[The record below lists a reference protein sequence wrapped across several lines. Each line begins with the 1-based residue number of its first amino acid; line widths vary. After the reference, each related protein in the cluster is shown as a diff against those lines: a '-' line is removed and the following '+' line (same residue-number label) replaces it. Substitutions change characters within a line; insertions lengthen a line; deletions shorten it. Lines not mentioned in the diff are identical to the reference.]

1 MSKLIKIDYKFALTF
16 QLNQKIKNEFLVV
29 PLIFI
34 EIYGMKT
41 KIYFLILVLASI
53 ALLSMAASVLHTG
66 SVQIEER
73 GYSDYWRQIDSLK
86 ELGQPATA
94 ARLTEELLSV
104 ALKENNSP
112 QILKAHL
119 YRIGLWAQYEEDY
132 ELKAIEAS
140 KKLINVTTTPA
151 REILKSITAELY
163 YLWYNNHQ
171 WELRGRG
178 IMGDKL
184 ESDFRLWDA
193 RTFADT
199 IASYYLASMDD
210 PEKLYQIKAREFI
223 PILDT
228 AQGSEIFMPTLLD
241 LLSHR
246 ALEFFSNEPI
256 ALTHSLEEFQPDH
269 PDFFSPANSFI
280 KVNLDKIQGTG
291 FKKLAL
297 QIYRQLAAL
306 HLTYQEFPPLIYND
320 LERIEFVYQNTGL
333 SDKDSL
339 YLQSLINLKNVY
351 SENPHSTL
359 VDHRL
364 ALWYYDKDELLKA
377 ANICR
382 NAIEKYPE
390 TLGAKNC
397 ASLLNELY
405 KPSLQIYCQNT
416 FPPHSPILTQFFYK
430 NTDSIFYRIYRY
442 DERKAGSRGMRQE
455 DLFKNLL
462 SKKYLRNIG
471 VKVIDPGDLKVHSTE
486 IIIEGL
492 ENGSYFLL
500 ASTGKNFDTIRD
512 ILVVQSLRISGLNA
526 ATSTLPDRRSVVYV
540 VDRIQ
545 GFPVADAAIKLFEQ
559 YYKPSTRTWEKHLA
573 AETKTNLQGMAFFPL
588 IRHSELKQPSCL
600 IIFQS
605 DTLYLENFFPQNI
618 YNPVKTPIKRVY
630 LFTDRK
636 IYRPGQTLYYK
647 GIFTETTGKQYQLL
661 TNEQCNVQ
669 LFDANGKQIEQ
680 KAHKTNRFGS
690 FSGRMTLPSAGLN
703 GSYSLVTPYG
713 SVVFLVEEYKRPNFE
728 VSFES
733 PSEVYKLGEKVSLR
747 GKAIAYSGFPIGQA
761 KVSYRVTRS
770 AFSPYPR
777 SKWWPPL
784 IPSEETEICNMT
796 TTTDE
801 KGFFNVD
808 FTAYP
813 DPSSANDPKIAYRF
827 FIEAT
832 IVDLNNETH
841 EAGTSL
847 SIGNRA
853 LISYVEVPSQVDKNQ
868 PVNFKIISTNLSGKP
883 VNSRGTI
890 YINRM
895 ISPKK
900 IYYPRP
906 FSKPDLPVIPMNIFQ
921 TSFPQYPFQNED
933 EFDQWEKG
941 EVVLSQGYDTKKDSI
956 LRINE
961 FGNWP
966 SGVYRVSIYAID
978 TFGQPIENQRYFVLY
993 DTHEKKPP
1001 YPTPLWFVAEQNSYE
1016 PGQTARF
1023 IIGSS
1028 EKNAKIFLQVVLPDS
1043 VIMEDWI
1050 KLSNQQK
1057 LVEIPVKERY
1067 RGNFKINL
1075 LFFKNNHVFYES
1087 QTIEVP
1093 YSNKKIEF
1101 TLSTFRSTL
1110 EPGAEETWQISLKE
1124 PSNKPVLAEVLA
1136 NMYDASLDVFQN
1148 SAWNIPSYSP
1158 NSIFSWWR
1166 IFNQNSVGG
1175 YYLNSNIGPY
1185 LPVKEIKFDRIDW
1198 FGYPVYARYKM
1209 YRGAVSAGK
1218 TQQPN
1223 YELVVTQNAEE
1234 LEADEGV
1241 MVYNKIY
1248 DDRTPK
1254 KVSIR
1259 KDFSETAFFMPHL
1272 TTDSNGRLQLKFKMP
1287 ESLTRWKFR
1296 LFAHTQDMKLGFIEK
1311 EIITAKQLM
1320 VVSNAPRFLREG
1332 DTLIFPTK
1340 LTNMSDNDLEG
1351 NIRLEFFDL
1360 LSDKP
1365 LHLIAKGDSSVKIF
1379 STRAGLSDQ
1388 YEWKIIVPSGTSVL
1402 RYRLTAQCESHSDA
1416 LEDLIPVLSDQ
1427 IWLGDAHPLFAAASQ
1442 TTDFE
1447 ISMNPEIL
1455 HDSRTHITFEFTT
1468 NPAWIVLQA
1477 LPSISLPERQSVDA
1491 WFASFYA
1498 NAIGKN
1504 IIEKNPSIRPV
1515 IEAWKRYQPS
1525 ALQSNLQK
1533 NEDLKNIVLNETPW
1547 VGQAETES
1555 ASKNQL
1561 ADFLDENKMNNDL
1574 QIAFQ
1579 KISQM
1584 QSSNGG
1590 FSWFEGMPDSRYIT
1604 LEIVK
1609 GLSRLLHQQMID
1621 IEDYDGLDKL
1631 LSSAVDYLDQR
1642 VLEDYKNELEH
1653 LVRDKNYQ
1661 GQLSYTMAKYLYA
1674 RSLLVN
1680 AFPID
1685 KKYKESWDYYMNLA
1699 RRDWIKQSLGTQALL
1714 AISFFENKEDRQART
1729 ILKSLRDRA
1738 LFDNEKGLYWV
1749 RKHNRWMAEGELE
1762 TQAAMIEAF
1771 MYDESYYSDVENM
1784 KKWLI
1789 YKKRTQNWGTSMAT
1803 TEAVYA
1809 LLLKGKPLLNE
1820 NKPVKITVNGESL
1833 LANESGDLA
1842 IEAGS
1847 GYFRKTWTNSQNIPN
1862 IMKIHIENLND
1873 IPIWGGMY
1881 VQYFK
1886 PIDEVEASSGGLKI
1900 EKQLFMERLG
1910 ESSGPVLMPI
1920 SPSRQLEA
1928 GNKVVVRLIVENDND
1943 LSYVHLKDYRAT
1955 GFEPMDVI
1963 SGYRWQNGTAYYLTN
1978 SDVATQFFFEYLPR
1992 GKRVYEY
1999 SLRVF
2004 QKGSYSSG
2012 FASLQCLYAPEYSA
2026 HSGSI
2031 HVKTK

>member
-1 MSKLIKIDYKFALTF
+1 M
-16 QLNQKIKNEFLVV
+16 
-29 PLIFI
+29 
-34 EIYGMKT
+34 
-41 KIYFLILVLASI
+41 ASL
-53 ALLSMAASVLHTG
+53 ALLGMAASVLHIG
-66 SVQIEER
+66 SVPIEKR

-119 YRIGLWAQYEEDY
+119 YRMGLWAQYEEDY

-140 KKLINVTTTPA
+140 KKLINVTTIPA

-256 ALTHSLEEFQPDH
+256 ALTHSLEEFQLDH
-269 PDFFSPANSFI
+269 PNFFSPASSFI

-291 FKKLAL
+291 FKKLTL

-339 YLQSLINLKNVY
+339 YLQSLINIKNAY

-382 NAIEKYPE
+382 NAIEKYSE

-442 DERKAGSRGMRQE
+442 DERKTGSRGMRQE

-471 VKVIDPGDLKVHSTE
+471 VKVINPGDLKVHSTE

-540 VDRIQ
+540 VDRMQ
-545 GFPVADAAIKLFEQ
+545 GNPVADATVRLFEQ
-559 YYKPSTRTWEKHLA
+559 HYQPTTRLWEKRLVN
-573 AETKTNLQGMAFFPL
+573 ETKTDKQGMAYFSL
-588 IRHSELKQPSCL
+588 ERHIGLNQPSCQ
-600 IIFQS
+600 IIS
-605 DTLYLENFFPQNI
+605 KTDTLYLENFYPQTI

-647 GIFTETTGKQYQLL
+647 GILTETIGKQYQLL
-661 TNEQCNVQ
+661 VNEDCNLQ

-680 KAHKTNRFGS
+680 KTHKTNRFGS
-690 FSGRMTLPSAGLN
+690 FSGRITLPSAGLN

-713 SVVFLVEEYKRPNFE
+713 SLVFSVEEYKRPNFE
-728 VSFES
+728 VSFEL
-733 PSEVYKLGEKVSLR
+733 PDKVYKLGEEVSLK
-747 GKAIAYSGFPIGQA
+747 GKAIAYSGFPITQA
-761 KVSYRVTRS
+761 KVNYRVTRS

-777 SKWWPPL
+777 SKWWSPW
-784 IPSEETEICNMT
+784 IPSGKTEICNRT

-801 KGFFNVD
+801 KGYFDID

-827 FIEAT
+827 VIEA
-832 IVDLNNETH
+832 IVIDLNNETH
-841 EAGTSL
+841 EAATSF
-847 SIGNRA
+847 SIGNQA
-853 LISYVEVPSQVDKNQ
+853 MIIDVDVPSQVNKNHSA
-868 PVNFKIISTNLSGKP
+868 NFRIISTNLSGKL
-883 VNSRGTI
+883 VNSTGTI
-890 YINRM
+890 NIHQM

-906 FSKPDLPVIPMNIFQ
+906 FDAPDLPVISINMFQ
-921 TSFPQYPFQNED
+921 TAFPYYPFQNED
-933 EFDQWEKG
+933 RFDEWG
-941 EVVLSQGYDTKKDSI
+941 EGETMFSQNYDTKKDSV
-956 LRINE
+956 LKINE
-961 FGNWP
+961 LERWP
-966 SGVYRVSIYAID
+966 SGVYRVNIHMRD

-993 DTHEKKPP
+993 NPQDNKPP
-1001 YPTPLWFVAEQNSYE
+1001 YPTPFWFVAEQTTCE

-1023 IIGSS
+1023 ILGSS
-1028 EKNAKIFLQVVLPDS
+1028 EKNARIFVQVALPDS
-1043 VIMEDWI
+1043 VMVEDWI

-1057 LVEIPVKERY
+1057 MIEIPVMESY
-1067 RGNFKINL
+1067 RGNFIINL
-1075 LFFKNNHVFYES
+1075 LFFRNNHVFFET

-1093 YSNKKIEF
+1093 YSNKKLEF
-1101 TLSTFRSTL
+1101 ALHTFRSTL
-1110 EPGAEETWQISLKE
+1110 EPGAEETWQITLKGPE
-1124 PSNKPVLAEVLA
+1124 NKPAIAEVLA
-1136 NMYDASLDVFQN
+1136 NMYDASLDAFQN
-1148 SAWNIPSYSP
+1148 SAWNVPSYSA
-1158 NSIFSWWR
+1158 NSFFSRWNIYSRNNTW
-1166 IFNQNSVGG
+1166 G
-1175 YYLNSNIGPY
+1175 YYLNNIFTPH
-1185 LPVKEIKFDRIDW
+1185 LPVWEINFDKIDW
-1198 FGYPVYARYKM
+1198 FDYPVYLRNKIL
-1209 YRGAVSAGK
+1209 RGAVSMEK
-1218 TQQPN
+1218 TQQSTN
-1223 YELVVTQNAEE
+1223 QLMMMQNVEPME
-1234 LEADEGV
+1234 SDEIETIYGQ
-1241 MVYNKIY
+1241 VYDSTDLAKI
-1248 DDRTPK
+1248 T
-1254 KVSIR
+1254 IR

-1272 TTDSNGRLQLKFKMP
+1272 TTDSNGQLQLRFKMP
-1287 ESLTRWKFR
+1287 ESLTRWRFR
-1296 LFAHTQDMKLGFIEK
+1296 LLAHTQDMKLGFIEK
-1311 EIITAKQLM
+1311 EVVTTKQLM
-1320 VVSNAPRFLREG
+1320 VVANAPRFMREG
-1332 DTLIFPTK
+1332 DTLIFPAK
-1340 LTNMSDNDLEG
+1340 LTNMSDTDLNG
-1351 NIRLEFFDL
+1351 IIRLELFDL

-1365 LHLIAKGDSSVKIF
+1365 LHLTKGDSSIKIF
-1379 STRAGLSDQ
+1379 STKAGQSDQ
-1388 YEWKIIVPSGTSVL
+1388 FEWKIAVPSGASVL

-1416 LEDLIPVLSDQ
+1416 VEDLIPVLSNQ
-1427 IWLGDAHPLFAAASQ
+1427 IWLGDTYPLFAAASQ
-1442 TTDFE
+1442 TTDLD
-1447 ISMNPEIL
+1447 ISIHPEIL
-1455 HDSRTHITFEFTT
+1455 HDPRSRITIEFTT

-1477 LPSISLPERQSVDA
+1477 LPSMSLPERESADA
-1491 WFASFYA
+1491 WFTVFYA
-1498 NAIGKN
+1498 NALGKN
-1504 IIEKNPSIRPV
+1504 IIEKNPSIRLV

-1561 ADFLDENKMNNDL
+1561 ADFLDENKMNYDL

-1590 FSWFEGMPDSRYIT
+1590 FSWFDGMPDSRYIT

-1642 VLEDYKNELEH
+1642 VLEDYKKELEH

-1738 LFDNEKGLYWV
+1738 LFDKEKGLYWV

-1886 PIDEVEASSGGLKI
+1886 PIDEVEAFSGGLKI

-1910 ESSGPVLMPI
+1910 ESSEPVLVPI

-1928 GNKVVVRLIVENDND
+1928 GDKVVVRLIVENDND

-1978 SDVATQFFFEYLPR
+1978 SDVAIQFFFEYLPR

-2012 FASLQCLYAPEYSA
+2012 FASIQCLYAPEYSA
-2026 HSGSI
+2026 HSRSI
-2031 HVKTK
+2031 HVKTR